1 MKKIFALLLLVL
13 VSSIVLMSSTPVQA
27 DNGEIALKH
36 LSGEVQYKSTSW
48 LFFSSRWKD
57 LKGRA
62 SLSKG
67 DIIKTGPEG
76 QAQLT
81 FANQARTLIKS
92 NSKLK
97 IVEHDEELGITK
109 VKLSLGEVLTKF
121 VNTVKSGQ
129 RFEVETPSA
138 VAGVRGTLF
147 RVVVNDKQ
155 ETQVAVSEGR
165 VEVSSDGGAVVIEKG
180 EGAIVREKKQKPEV
194 VPAGKIEAEKQ
205 QKNEGQ
211 GRARGKE
218 KGKGKPEEEWLEEN
232 KEWAQEAK
240 EEAKKKAEEAKEN
253 AKDKDEHPGNGK
265 GPNKDDDHPGLG
277 NDKDDDHPGNNNS
290 SSNNKSNSSNN
301 SSNSSSSNNS
311 NSSNSS
317 SNSNNSNSSNSN
329 SNNGRGRGN

>member
-1 MKKIFALLLLVL
+1 MRKIFALLLLIL
-13 VSSIVLMSSTPVQA
+13 VSSILLISPSPIQAANGDIVLQ
-27 DNGEIALKH
+27 H
-36 LSGEVQYKSTSW
+36 LSGEVQYKSASW

-57 LKGRA
+57 LKE
-62 SLSKG
+62 STYLSKG
-67 DIIKTGPEG
+67 DVIKTGSEG

-180 EGAIVREKKQKPEV
+180 EGAIVREKKEKPEV

-240 EEAKKKAEEAKEN
+240 KEAKKKAEEAKEN
-253 AKDKDEHPGNGK
+253 GKDKDDHPGNGK
-265 GPNKDDDHPGLG
+265 DSNKDDDHPGVG
-277 NDKDDDHPGNNNS
+277 NDKDDDHPGNN
-290 SSNNKSNSSNN
+290 SSNSNSNSSNN

-311 NSSNSS
+311 NSNNSS
-317 SNSNNSNSSNSN
+317 SNSSNSNSSNSN
-329 SNNGRGRGN
+329 SNNGRGRGK